1 MSLLKKIAIGNLV
14 TKNNI
19 FLAPLAG
26 VGDAAY
32 RIMGKRFGAG
42 LTCTEMVSSCGIVRS
57 HPKTFSLLK
66 IGRSERPAGIQLFGS
81 DPGTMAEA
89 AHICSEYPADYID
102 INAGCSVKKVLKT
115 GAGAMLLN
123 NPDHL
128 YILIRACVS
137 ATDLP
142 VTVKMRLGLSE
153 DRIMVIENTQA
164 AREAGAA
171 LITLH
176 PRTAA
181 QRYSGKARWEYI
193 ALVKEHAGIPVC
205 GNGDIKTA
213 LDAVKMIEE
222 TGCDAVMVGRAAIG
236 NPWILTHIAA
246 ALKAYPDLPEVRPP
260 GYEER
265 IHQALEHLALIIR
278 KKGEERGVQEAKKH
292 IHRYLKG
299 IPYAAYVR
307 EGIFK
312 IDSREEAERLLSSLF

>member
-1 MSLLKKIAIGNLV
+1 LSLLKEVSIGNLV

-32 RIMGKRFGAG
+32 RVIGKKFGAG
-42 LTCTEMVSSCGIVRS
+42 LTCTEMVSSCGIIRS
-57 HPKTFSLLK
+57 NPKTFSLLK
-66 IGRSERPAGIQLFGS
+66 ISRSERPAGIQLFGS

-89 AHICSEYPADYID
+89 AHICSGYPADFID

-153 DRIMVIENTQA
+153 DRITVIENTHA
-164 AREAGAA
+164 AREAGAS

-181 QRYSGKARWEYI
+181 QGYAGKARWEYI
-193 ALVKEHAGIPVC
+193 ALIKELAGIPVC

-222 TGCDAVMVGRAAIG
+222 TSCDAVMIGRAAIG
-236 NPWILTHIAA
+236 NPWILTHIGA
-246 ALKAYPDLPEVRPP
+246 ALKAHPYSPEVRPP
-260 GYEER
+260 GYEQR
-265 IHQALEHLALIIR
+265 IHQALEHLDLIVR
-278 KKGEERGVQEAKKH
+278 KKGELKGVQEIKKH
-292 IHRYLKG
+292 IHRYLRD
-299 IPYAAYVR
+299 IPYAASVR

-312 IDSREEAERLLSSLF
+312 IDSREEAEHLLLSLF